1 MVTVTYDK
9 LVIGYLG
16 IGFYGYLFTAL
27 LIFKC
32 WFVNNLTY
40 QVKRHKVDG
49 FSEYNLV
56 YNKLK

>member
-32 WFVNNLTY
+32 WFVNNLIY

-49 FSEYNLV
+49 FSE
-56 YNKLK
+56 